1 LFFSRV
7 RAQSKTFPLF
17 ASFSCRRR
25 LRRRKNL

>member
-1 LFFSRV
+1 V